1 MMLHGA
7 ERTASARISTVRMN
21 RPNPRQHLFIYIF
34 SRSPRPHRNLR
45 FHASTLRRW
54 EPVKDSAFETIGE
67 AAAYLKLD
75 LKAADMAAL
84 ATREN
89 WSEDHLQSV
98 SDMFIFMKKQKEEKT
113 VQTLLRM
120 SRLPLREPKIFRFSQ
135 VQGKEAEMLQNLSTL
150 AALHGRRNL
159 AFIGP
164 QGVGK
169 THLAMA
175 FGRACCE
182 NGYKAYFLKASELN
196 QKLTDAIKYGHES
209 STINGLVKPSCLI
222 IDYR

>member
-1 MMLHGA
+1 M
-7 ERTASARISTVRMN
+7 
-21 RPNPRQHLFIYIF
+21 
-34 SRSPRPHRNLR
+34 
-45 FHASTLRRW
+45 
-54 EPVKDSAFETIGE
+54 KDSAFETIGE

>member
-1 MMLHGA
+1 M
-7 ERTASARISTVRMN
+7 
-21 RPNPRQHLFIYIF
+21 
-34 SRSPRPHRNLR
+34 
-45 FHASTLRRW
+45 RRW
-54 EPVKDSAFETIGE
+54 EPINDSAFETIGE

-75 LKAADMAAL
+75 LKAADVAAL

-89 WSEDHLQSV
+89 WSEDHLQFV
-98 SDMFIFMKKQKEEKT
+98 PDMFIFMRKQKEEKT
-113 VQTLLRM
+113 VQTLFRL
-120 SRLPLREPKIFRFSQ
+120 SRLPLKEPKTFRNFDFSQ

-150 AALHGRRNL
+150 AALHGWRNL

-222 IDYR
+222 IDEIG